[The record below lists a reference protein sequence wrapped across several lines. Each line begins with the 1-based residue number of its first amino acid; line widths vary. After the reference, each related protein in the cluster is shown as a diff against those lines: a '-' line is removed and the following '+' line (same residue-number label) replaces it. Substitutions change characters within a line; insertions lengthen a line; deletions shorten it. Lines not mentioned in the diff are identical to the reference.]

1 MAKKDDTIFFANK
14 LLDFVTAKDS
24 MLEMLQWVMD
34 KLMEIEVATKRELK
48 KVFTQKAVPVTDA
61 AKESDALTR
70 ELERFIFRFRRL
82 QYRGL
87 EKVLKRCKVHFM
99 RNILAYVLQKEK
111 EKVSARLYRS
121 L

>member
-1 MAKKDDTIFFANK
+1 
-14 LLDFVTAKDS
+14 
-24 MLEMLQWVMD
+24 
-34 KLMEIEVATKRELK
+34 MEIEVATKRELK

-61 AKESDALTR
+61 ATESDALTR

-82 QYRGL
+82 LDRGL
-87 EKVLKRCKVHFM
+87 EKVLQRCKVHFT
-99 RNILAYVLQKEK
+99 RNILAKEK